1 MPTSRAPEA
10 AVRAIG
16 GTRGWFRTR
25 DFRGVPVIAA
35 TRRIDQTGWGLVR
48 FIDEYEALEFFLWQ
62 ELRFEGLVALVVIGA
77 LAVGMLIYERT
88 LRMARLRTQL
98 VEAELRSLKAQL
110 QPHFLFNALNTI
122 AELVHEDPHLADRM
136 ITRIGD
142 LLRLTVEE
150 AGAQEV
156 ALRQELRFL
165 DAYLEVERL
174 RFRERLIVEMDIAPE
189 TLDAIVPTLILQP
202 IVENSIRHGTAPQAA
217 VGRITISARRRNGKL
232 ELAVRDNGRGL
243 QRSGSGER
251 VGVGN
256 TRARLRQ
263 LYGDA
268 FYFELRDHEA
278 GGVIATITIPLQR
291 AEEQESGSGAAAD

>member
-1 MPTSRAPEA
+1 MPGSRLPEA
-10 AVRAIG
+10 AERAIA

-48 FIDEYEALEFFLWQ
+48 FIDEREALEFFLWQ

-77 LAVGMLIYERT
+77 LAVGMLMYERT

-98 VEAELRSLKAQL
+98 VEAELRGLKAQL

-150 AGAQEV
+150 AGTQEV
-156 ALRQELRFL
+156 TLRQELQFL
-165 DAYLEVERL
+165 DAYLEIERL
-174 RFRERLIVEMDIAPE
+174 RFRERLVVEMDIAPE
-189 TLDAIVPTLILQP
+189 TLDAVVPTLILQP
-202 IVENSIRHGTAPQAA
+202 IIENSIRHGTALQAA
-217 VGRITISARRRNGKL
+217 VGRITVSARRRTGNL
-232 ELAVRDNGRGL
+232 ELAVRDNGPGL
-243 QRSGSGER
+243 QRSGARER
-251 VGVGN
+251 IGVGN

-263 LYGDA
+263 LYGEA
-268 FYFELRDHEA
+268 FCFELRNHEA
-278 GGVIATITIPLQR
+278 GGVIATITIPFQR
-291 AEEQESGSGAAAD
+291 ADSRESSEGAAAD